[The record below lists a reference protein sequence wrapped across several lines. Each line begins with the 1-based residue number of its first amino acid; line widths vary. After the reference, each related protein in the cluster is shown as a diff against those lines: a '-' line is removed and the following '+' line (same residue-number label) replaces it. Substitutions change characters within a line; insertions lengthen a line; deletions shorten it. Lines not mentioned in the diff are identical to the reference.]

1 MSELKQWNDA
11 DFTSEVLAAKL
22 QGPRPASKI
31 LLFFV
36 VLFFVAA
43 GFWAS
48 TAYIDEVTH
57 GEGKVIPS
65 SQVQVIQNLEGGILK
80 EILVTE
86 GEIVEP
92 GQVLLRIDDTGFAS
106 SLGEMKGNYNTLLAQ
121 ISRLKAE
128 AEGTELAFPDSLEK
142 EAPEIISAERNLYTA
157 RQAEMKSQLDILG
170 QQVDQRRQEMVEV
183 EGKLTK
189 LRQQL
194 SLTQEELDLIAPL
207 VKKGIVPKLD
217 HLRLRKEVND
227 IKGEI
232 ETTKLAI
239 PRAEA
244 ALREGEQRVSD
255 RRLNFQ
261 SESRLEYNAKR
272 AEIAAINQ
280 TLLAAKDRVTRTEV
294 RSPLK
299 GVVKELKIRTVGG
312 VIQPGQALMEV
323 VPLQDNLLVEAKI
336 RPADIAF
343 IKPGQSVTVKF
354 TAYDFSIYGGL
365 SGSLQRISADTIVD
379 EKSGEAFYKIIVKT
393 DVNYLVK
400 HGKKLPIIPGMVAS
414 VDLLTGEKTILDY
427 ILKPI
432 LKTKSRALQER

>member
-1 MSELKQWNDA
+1 MGDLKQWNDA
-11 DFTSEVLAAKL
+11 DFTSEVLAARL
-22 QGPRPASKI
+22 QGPRPASKV
-31 LLFFV
+31 LLLFV

-43 GFWAS
+43 AYWAS

-80 EILVTE
+80 EIMVTE
-86 GEIVEP
+86 GAIVEA

-106 SLGEMKGNYNTLLAQ
+106 SLGEMRGNYNTLLGQA
-121 ISRLKAE
+121 SRLKAE
-128 AEGTELAFPDSLEK
+128 AENTELKFPEKLEK
-142 EAPEIISAERNLYTA
+142 EAPQIVYAEKNLFAA
-157 RQAEMKSQLDILG
+157 RKAEMASQLGILE
-170 QQVDQRRQEMVEV
+170 QQADQRRQEMVEV
-183 EGKLTK
+183 EGKLSK
-189 LRQQL
+189 LRQK
-194 SLTQEELDLIAPL
+194 LTLIQEELDLIAPL
-207 VKKGIVPKLD
+207 VKQGIVPKLD
-217 HLRLRKEVND
+217 HLRLRKEVGD
-227 IKGEI
+227 IRGEI
-232 ETTKLAI
+232 EATKLAI

-244 ALREGEQRVSD
+244 VLREAEQRVSD
-255 RRLNFQ
+255 RQLNFQ
-261 SESRLEYNAKR
+261 SESRLQYNKKM
-272 AEIAAINQ
+272 AEMAAINQ
-280 TLLAAKDRVTRTEV
+280 TLLAAKDRVSRTEV

-343 IKPGQSVTVKF
+343 IKPGQPVTVKF

-393 DVNYLVK
+393 DVNYLEK
-400 HGKKLPIIPGMVAS
+400 YNKKLPIIPGMVAS